1 MPVLTDAELRIV
13 VEVVTE
19 LAKYRG
25 TAFDKTGKGAA
36 FARAALIDPP
46 FKARLVEIHRRLEA
60 LRNTD
65 LPRRMLAPL
74 LRELERNAEAVLS
87 SDQVAACAATGA
99 RCPSILAPEIARLP
113 PDERLTHA
121 IYLRDAF
128 SGELN
133 AGQKKGQPMPGSVLI
148 VHDMPSFLLESAMA
162 LGEAGHHVATFTDPM
177 AALKAVE
184 HIEPLDILITRV
196 TFPEGRPN
204 GIALARTFRVKR
216 PTLKVIFA
224 ARAHWEAQTEGVGE
238 LVPHPVDLRQLVQT
252 VMRLV
257 TESQR
262 ISG

>member
-25 TAFDKTGKGAA
+25 TAFDKTRKGAA
-36 FARAALIDPP
+36 FARAALIDPA
-46 FKARLVEIHRRLEA
+46 FKARLVEIHRRL
-60 LRNTD
+60 D
-65 LPRRMLAPL
+65 
-74 LRELERNAEAVLS
+74 AEAVLS
-87 SDQVAACAATGA
+87 GDHVAACAATGA

-113 PDERLTHA
+113 PNERLTPA

-224 ARAHWEAQTEGVGE
+224 ARAHWEAHTEGVGE
-238 LVPHPVDLRQLVQT
+238 LVPHPVDLRQLVET